1 MKYEIERL
9 KNDLEVIFIDLPGS
23 TAASAQIWFR
33 AGSTFED
40 NSNLG
45 IAHFLEHMFFKGTQT
60 RPGAMIA
67 HEVESFGGE
76 VNAFTSF
83 DYTCYYINTP
93 NSKITTTLDILLD
106 MVANPMFLESEL
118 IPEREVVFEEYR
130 RSIDSPNQYSFQKL
144 QKACFTGGYAHPIL
158 GSEKTIKSFSRE
170 QLLSFRESYYNS
182 SNSFLVVAG
191 DLSQKDSIVKEIEKY
206 KLPKGSSAKRPAFKL
221 KSKPTIEI
229 HNKDVRM
236 CQLTLTI
243 QSPSMT
249 DENSAAEDL
258 AYNALGHGESSPL
271 YKKLVLDGS
280 LANQCASSTMFFSD
294 GGIHFL
300 RINFPVE
307 NYSKVMKKF
316 SDTINDIIKN
326 GILTKDIT
334 KIKNQ
339 YIASKIYAK
348 ESIESFSFS
357 LGSGYAQSGDINSED
372 IFIDRIKNVNEVDV
386 NNAFSTIFSR
396 PLHLSLQI
404 PSKEKISTFKPL
416 LEKFSSS
423 IKVPKSKIDKTAKST
438 KTKVSTNNVKSIK
451 SKYDSC
457 AQIITLKEGINLI
470 YRHNP
475 MTPTFVIHAYSKGGL
490 TEETNLN
497 NGIYN
502 LTSGLLTKGYKGLSY
517 AKLKLDL
524 EDKSASLSHFSGK
537 NAYGLTMH
545 GQTQHYRELMT
556 HFFSSFLSPSFETRA
571 YDHERKIIL
580 RSLEAQKED
589 ASRQCFNL
597 VGEKLFNG
605 HSYARS
611 IIGTQ
616 ESIKKLKK
624 KSCHDLHSKNINS
637 KELLFTYCGD
647 LKLDQVLEIINP
659 FIKSLKPRKSKKY
672 SIAKIKKNKSE
683 NLHITFD
690 REQTQIFIGAQ
701 TSGNSSKE
709 NIALKMLTTHLSG
722 QSSELFVDVRDRK
735 GLCYV
740 AQPVNMNALE
750 AGYWGIYMASGH
762 DKVPAAID
770 AIKSIIKRLG
780 ENGLSKEEFERVK
793 LMIEGQNETN
803 LQVNDD
809 YANVYSIPALQGQGM
824 DYYYKNNEEISKLDH
839 TNFNKILKDYFKR
852 DFITVT
858 VGRN

>member
-1 MKYEIERL
+1 MKYEIEKL
-9 KNDLEVIFIDLPGS
+9 KNGQEVIFVNLPGS

-40 NSNLG
+40 KSNLG
-45 IAHFLEHMFFKGTQT
+45 IAHFLEHMFFKGTEK

-93 NSKITTTLDILLD
+93 NSKIINTLDILMD
-106 MVANPMFLESEL
+106 MVSNPMFLESEL

-130 RSIDSPNQYSFQKL
+130 RSIDSPNQFSFQKL
-144 QKACFTGGYAHPIL
+144 QKACFTGGYSHPIL
-158 GSEKTIKSFSRE
+158 GSEQTIKSFTRD
-170 QLLSFRESYYNS
+170 QLVSFREQYYNS

-191 DLSQKDSIVKEIEKY
+191 DLSQKSKIVNEIEKF
-206 KLPKGSSAKRPAFKL
+206 KLPSGKKANRPSFKL

-243 QSPSMT
+243 QSPPML
-249 DENSAAEDL
+249 DERSAAEDL

-271 YKKLVLDGS
+271 YKELVLDGS
-280 LANQCASSTMFFSD
+280 LANQCACSTMFFCD

-300 RINFPVE
+300 RINFPAE
-307 NYSKVMKKF
+307 NYSKVMSKF
-316 SDTINDIIKN
+316 TKTINETIKN
-326 GILTKDIT
+326 GILLKDIT
-334 KIKNQ
+334 KIQNQ

-357 LGSGYAQSGDINSED
+357 LGSGYAQSEDIDSED
-372 IFIDRIKNVNEVDV
+372 KFIDRIKNVSADEVNE
-386 NNAFSTIFSR
+386 AFTRIFER

-404 PSKEKISTFKPL
+404 PSKEKAASYKPL
-416 LEKFSSS
+416 LEKLMTA
-423 IKVPKSKIDKTAKST
+423 IKVPKVKAKTNPPVKNKI
-438 KTKVSTNNVKSIK
+438 VKSK
-451 SKYDSC
+451 FDPQ
-457 AQIITLKEGINLI
+457 AQMITIKEGISLL
-470 YRHNP
+470 YRFNP
-475 MTPTFVIHAYSKGGL
+475 MTPTFVLHAYTKGGL
-490 TEETNLN
+490 TEETSAN

-517 AKLKLDL
+517 SKLKLDL

-545 GQTQHYRELMT
+545 GQTQHYLELFK
-556 HFFSSFLSPSFETRA
+556 HFFSSFISASFETKA
-571 YDHERKIIL
+571 FDHEKKIIL

-597 VGEKLFNG
+597 VGEKLFGG
-605 HSYARS
+605 HPYAKS
-611 IIGTQ
+611 IIGT
-616 ESIKKLKK
+616 EKSVKSLKKLDC
-624 KSCHDLHSKNINS
+624 STLHTKNINS
-637 KELLFTYCGD
+637 KELLITYCGD
-647 LKLDQVLEIINP
+647 LKLEKVLELINP
-659 FIKSLKPRKSKKY
+659 YLKNLKPRKSKRFTTANIK
-672 SIAKIKKNKSE
+672 KIKE
-683 NLHITFD
+683 ETLHIPFD

-701 TSGNSSKE
+701 TKGNSSVE

-762 DKVPAAID
+762 DKVPAAIE
-770 AIKSIIKRLG
+770 AIKSIINRLKDS
-780 ENGLSKEEFERVK
+780 GLSKQEFERVK
-793 LMIEGQNETN
+793 MMIAGQNETN

-824 DYYYKNNEEISKLDH
+824 DYYYQNNETINKLEYK
-839 TNFNKILKDYFKR
+839 TFNETIMKYMDR

-858 VGRN
+858 VGR